1 MNFLDIIKTSVL
13 HTIQSLK
20 FVDIYI
26 GQVVEGDDLKIKLD
40 EKLFIG
46 ENEVVRTGSFIG
58 KIKEGTK
65 LLMLRESGGQRF
77 FIIDTIIDNDEET
90 R

>member
-1 MNFLDIIKTSVL
+1 MNFFDIIKSSVL

-26 GQVVEGDDLKIKLD
+26 GQVVEEENLKIKLD

-46 ENEVVRTGSFIG
+46 ENEIVRTSSFRG
-58 KIKEGTK
+58 TIKKGTK

-77 FIIDTIIDNDEET
+77 FIINTIIDDEEI
-90 R
+90 